1 MNTTCRQKSAS
12 GVRTSCTLKPRKA
25 VRSHQRHITAMSI
38 TPSNP
43 SQSIFQAARGLW
55 AHGFREQFGL
65 KLLQQEITAQ
75 TQVPLG
81 R

>member
-12 GVRTSCTLKPRKA
+12 GVRTSCTLKPRQA
-25 VRSHQRHITAMSI
+25 MLIHQRHSSATSI

-43 SQSIFQAARGLW
+43 SQGTFQAARGLC
-55 AHGFREQFGL
+55 AHGFRAQFGS

>member
-1 MNTTCRQKSAS
+1 MNTTCRKTFAS

-25 VRSHQRHITAMSI
+25 VRIHQSHSSAPSI

-43 SQSIFQAARGLW
+43 SQSIFQAARGLCAHTFW
-55 AHGFREQFGL
+55 AQFGS
-65 KLLQQEITAQ
+65 KLLQREITAQ